1 MNFSDICRKNQ
12 ALFAL
17 AILTVSGASFAQ
29 STVTLSGVYSVSY
42 QKDLTSTVGNSSY
55 APNSTGVTTNTANS
69 AAAVGKGFAVT
80 DAALKLAAVEDLGGG
95 LKASFDY
102 TLETGAQRGTAVTR
116 ADSGI
121 ALSGGFG
128 AVAVRNTRSSDL
140 IASIGSAAISLPDG
154 LYDSSNIVSRGAIDT
169 VSYTLPAFSGVTA
182 SLTFAE
188 AAGTDGNISLP
199 TTDKSS
205 YTVGLVY
212 ANGPLTVGAALKSMN
227 SPAATT
233 KSSNYELMASYDLGV
248 AKVAYAFDGK
258 SATTGTYA
266 DDANG
271 VSVTVPVGAFT
282 VGANYFKRGTNKV
295 TEVGATYAFSKRTA
309 LSLASGKQ
317 TADANG
323 NQMRVKLAHSF

>member
-1 MNFSDICRKNQ
+1 MKKTLI
-12 ALFAL
+12 AL

-29 STVTLSGVYSVSY
+29 SSVTLSGVYSVSY
-42 QKDLTSTVGNSSY
+42 QKDLT
-55 APNSTGVTTNTANS
+55 NTAANGNPLTNNS
-69 AAAVGKGFAVT
+69 AIAAQSAAANAVGKGFAVT
-80 DAALKLAAVEDLGGG
+80 DANLKLAAVEDLGGG

-102 TLETGAQRGTAVTR
+102 TLETGAQRGTVVSR

-121 ALSGGFG
+121 ALSGSFG

-154 LYDSSNIVSRGAIDT
+154 LYDSSNIVARAAGDL
-169 VSYTLPAFSGVTA
+169 VSYTLPTFSGVTA
-182 SLTFAE
+182 SLTFFE
-188 AAGTDGNISLP
+188 GNDGAISLP
-199 TTDKSS
+199 TTDKFA
-205 YTVGLVY
+205 YIVGLSYV
-212 ANGPLTVGAALKSMN
+212 NGPLTVGAALKSVN
-227 SPAATT
+227 TPAATT

-295 TEVGATYAFSKRTA
+295 TEVGATYAFSKRTS

-323 NQMRVKLAHSF
+323 NQMRVRLAHSF